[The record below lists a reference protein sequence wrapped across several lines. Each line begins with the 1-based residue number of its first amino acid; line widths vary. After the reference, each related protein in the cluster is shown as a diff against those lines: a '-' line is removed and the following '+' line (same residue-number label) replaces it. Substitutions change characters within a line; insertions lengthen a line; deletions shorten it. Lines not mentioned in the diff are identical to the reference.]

1 MIFHFKAYV
10 QVTSNSM
17 IQSKIGKE
25 IPHNAVSVAKAVKED
40 SLDAMVTNPKA
51 VLQQVMLLNHLKPP
65 ALISLTT
72 SLVFNS
78 S

>member
-1 MIFHFKAYV
+1 
-10 QVTSNSM
+10 M

-25 IPHNAVSVAKAVKED
+25 IPHDAVSVAKAVKEN
-40 SLDAMVTNPKA
+40 SLDAMVTSPKA

-65 ALISLTT
+65 AVRSLTT

>member
-25 IPHNAVSVAKAVKED
+25 IPHDVAVSVGKAVKED

-51 VLQQVMLLNHLKPP
+51 VLQQVMLLNHL
-65 ALISLTT
+65 
-72 SLVFNS
+72 
-78 S
+78 

>member
-1 MIFHFKAYV
+1 
-10 QVTSNSM
+10 
-17 IQSKIGKE
+17 
-25 IPHNAVSVAKAVKED
+25 VKED

-51 VLQQVMLLNHLKPP
+51 ALQLVMLLNHLKPP

-72 SLVFNS
+72 SLGFNS